1 MKRVFGPHILVFVVF
16 FYSPTLVNAQKTV
29 IPSSN
34 WQQVNNNNKNP
45 QNNISHILPAIA
57 SSSPKKGMVST
68 SLSNSLLTSG
78 NWYKLGV
85 TNDGIYK
92 IDYALLKS
100 MGINPSTVNPQYIHI
115 YGKAGGMLPQANSAP
130 RDNDL
135 VENAIQVVASDTAFS
150 QNDYVLF
157 YAKGPTSW
165 TYDSVSNFFHHQIN
179 YYADTA
185 YYYFNVSVIPGKRIT
200 TVPSLTSSNPN
211 IVTTY
216 DAHDY
221 HEVDKITDLTSYVK
235 SGREWYGEQFNL
247 LNNYG
252 FNFNYPYFDN
262 TKPVKF
268 FSVVAAHA
276 VGVDSGSSFTINLN
290 GTDVNQAVAP
300 IDGNWEDAYA
310 AVAMNTYSINTT
322 SGNIS
327 VVYNYNQYSEEE
339 GWLDFFELNLRCSLT
354 YASGQFAFR
363 DASSLSS
370 GKINQFQI
378 SGPTNTQVWDVT
390 NFHNIV
396 AQGLN
401 SGGTSFN
408 ADASSLHEYVAFD
421 GNNFY
426 TPSSFG
432 QIPNQNLHGAPSA
445 DMIIVS
451 YPAFLDAANELAA
464 FHKSHDGLSCLVVT
478 TQQIYNEFSYA
489 GQDVSAI
496 RDFVRYLYNKAAAQ
510 GVNTPRYLLLFGDG
524 SYDYKNH
531 YANNSN
537 YVPTYE
543 SYNSTEPDGS
553 YASDAYYGFVDSAG
567 GWTGSLDYDD
577 YSQENDTLAV
587 AVGRIPVDNDQQAHD
602 FVNKEKRYCSPQ
614 AQGPWRNSITLIA
627 DSYEPDGSLHLQS
640 TETLASI
647 IAAQNPMLN
656 IDKIYLDAY
665 PLIQDNTGLSVPAA
679 EAAIDQQVY
688 SGTLVLNYIGHGDEV
703 LLSHDDVLNI
713 SDINKWTNQYAMPL
727 FMTATCQFGEF
738 DDPEVV
744 TGAETALL
752 KADGGVIA
760 VYTACRVVE
769 SGENLTLGEDIYSN
783 NLFKKKNCQYPSIG
797 EAFRI
802 GQNLSGF
809 DLNTRSFAMLGDPA
823 LHLAIPQYNIVTD
836 TIISVSSNPSDTM
849 KALCTMK
856 LAGHIADCAGNT
868 ITNFD
873 GKIFPLIYDK
883 EQTFETLGQEV
894 PVSPYQEYT
903 NIIYSGQDSIKN
915 GRFSLE
921 FVVPKDIDYVY
932 GHGKISYYAED
943 TLTDANGFDDS
954 VIVGGTCPDAVV
966 DTTPPLITL
975 FMNDTNFVS
984 GGLVNDQPLLMAR
997 VSDKLG
1003 LDVSDY
1009 DIGHQMTAMLNDS
1022 GPIILNDYFQSAPND
1037 YKKGTINYKFINSL
1051 ANGTYQL
1058 TVKVWNVADISAQ
1071 ATINFVVANSLTLAI
1086 SNLSNYP
1093 NPFSKYTTFQF
1104 DDNQPGQNLQVFID
1118 VYSIQGKVVYSMD
1131 DEINSPG
1138 TRSVAIQWNGD
1149 DGSGARLANGI
1160 YLYRLTVKTADGQQA
1175 SLTQKLVIM
1184 HN

>member
-1 MKRVFGPHILVFVVF
+1 MKRIFKPHIIALGIF
-16 FYSPTLVNAQKTV
+16 FSFCTGINAQKTV
-29 IPSSN
+29 ISSSN
-34 WQQVNNNNKNP
+34 RQQVNANNDNQ
-45 QNNISHILPAIA
+45 QNNFSHILPISA
-57 SSSPKKGMVST
+57 SYSQKKGLVS
-68 SLSNSLLTSG
+68 SALYGSLLTSG
-78 NWYKLGV
+78 NWFKLGV

-92 IDYALLKS
+92 IDYTLLKS

-115 YGKAGGMLPQANSAP
+115 YGKAGGMLPQANSAL

-165 TYDSVSNFFHHQIN
+165 TYDSANNFFHHQIN

-185 YYYFNVSVIPGKRIT
+185 YYYFNVSTIAGKRIT
-200 TVPSLTSSNPN
+200 TIPSLSSSNPN

-221 HEVDKITDLTSYVK
+221 HEIDKVTDLTSYVK

-247 LNNYG
+247 LTNYS

-268 FSVVAAHA
+268 YSVVAAHA
-276 VGVDSGSSFTINLN
+276 LDTGSSFTINLN
-290 GTDVNQAVAP
+290 GTDVNQPVGP
-300 IDGNWEDAYA
+300 ISGNWEDAYA
-310 AVAMNTYSINTT
+310 AVAMSTFSFNTS
-322 SGNIS
+322 SGNINI
-327 VVYNYNQYSEEE
+327 VYNYNQYSGEE

-354 YASGQFAFR
+354 YSSGQLAFR

-370 GKINQFQI
+370 GSINQFQI
-378 SGPTNTQVWDVT
+378 SGPSNTQVWDVT

-396 AQGLN
+396 TQGLN

-421 GNNFY
+421 GSNFY
-426 TPSSFG
+426 TPALFG
-432 QIPNQNLHGAPSA
+432 QIPNQNLHGAAPV
-445 DMIIVS
+445 DMIIVT

-496 RDFVRYLYNKAAAQ
+496 RDFVRYVYNKAVALS
-510 GVNTPRYLLLFGDG
+510 VRTPRYLLLFGDG

-531 YANNSN
+531 YSNNSN

-543 SYNSTEPDGS
+543 SYNSTSPDGS

-567 GWTGSLDYDD
+567 GWTGSLDNDD
-577 YSQENDTLAV
+577 YSQQNDTLAV
-587 AVGRIPVDNDQQAHD
+587 SVGRVPVETDQQAHD
-602 FVNKEKRYCSPQ
+602 FVSKVKRYCSPQ
-614 AQGPWRNSITLIA
+614 AQGAWRNIVTLIA
-627 DSYEPDGSLHLQS
+627 DSYQPDGNLHEQN
-640 TETLASI
+640 TESLASI
-647 IAAQNPMLN
+647 IASQSPIIN
-656 IDKIYLDAY
+656 INKIYLDAY
-665 PLIQDNTGLSVPAA
+665 PLIQDNTGLSVPGA
-679 EAAIDQQVY
+679 ESAIDQQVY
-688 SGTLVLNYIGHGDEV
+688 SGTLILNYIGHGDEV
-703 LLSHDDVLNI
+703 LLSHDDVVNI

-738 DDPEVV
+738 DDPEVI

-769 SGENLTLGEDIYSN
+769 SFENLSLGINIYSN
-783 NLFKKKNCQYPSIG
+783 NLFKKINCQYPSIG
-797 EAFRI
+797 EAFRV
-802 GQNLSGF
+802 GQNLSTF
-809 DLNTRSFAMLGDPA
+809 DLNTRSFALLGDPA
-823 LHLAIPQYNIVTD
+823 VHLAIPQYNIVTD
-836 TIISVSSNPSDTM
+836 TILSVSSNQSDTM

-856 LAGHIADCAGNT
+856 LAGHIADCDGNT
-868 ITNFD
+868 LTTFN
-873 GKIFPLIYDK
+873 GKIFPLVYDK
-883 EQTFETLGQEV
+883 EQTLQTLGQET
-894 PVSPYQEYT
+894 SPLSYREYT
-903 NIIYSGQDSIKN
+903 NIIYSGQDSVKK
-915 GRFSLE
+915 GHFSLE
-921 FVVPKDIDYVY
+921 YVVPKDIDYVY

-943 TLTDANGFDDS
+943 TLIDANGFDDS
-954 VIVGGTCPDAVV
+954 VVVGGTCPHALV
-966 DTTPPLITL
+966 DTTPPLISL

-984 GGLVNDQPLLMAR
+984 GGLVNDQPLLIAK

-1009 DIGHQMTAMLNDS
+1009 DVGHQMTGMLNDS
-1022 GPIILNDYFQSAPND
+1022 GPIILNDYFQAAPDD
-1037 YKKGTINYKFINSL
+1037 YRKGTINYKFINSL
-1051 ANGTYQL
+1051 ANGTYHL

-1071 ATINFVVANSLTLAI
+1071 ASIDFVVANASTLAI

-1104 DDNQPGQNLQVFID
+1104 DDNQPGQNLQVYID
-1118 VYSIQGKVVYSMD
+1118 VYSVQGKLVYSLN

-1149 DGSGARLANGI
+1149 DGTGARLANGI
-1160 YLYRLTVKTADGQQA
+1160 YLYRLTVKTADGQRA